1 MNNSLIDII
10 TGKERKRYNQIIQ
23 LIDQRNYSALFDMDR
38 DQSFGL
44 SNQKYVDRI
53 LDRIGQEVSNNPEFL
68 IQMNQSYYHRASHF
82 NEIAIKSNPKII
94 EKFIEQNIWGS
105 DKLVS
110 MALDNGYTP
119 DSDYINSHLR
129 SFSSVEVMEKLVDG
143 GYRPTNEMMESYS
156 YMSIFSNEKLFIKAL
171 DWGFVP
177 SLNFITRTNLLGN
190 PNLVD
195 KILNTIELTPEVISS
210 QIFFGNAKAQQKIIS
225 ERPDLLLKMDSSSP
239 AFEQFWIE
247 AFKQGYVPEEIINNY
262 SITCNLLLFSKVV
275 KQNPEMVKYCKIV
288 YKEQRE
294 QIDELALCM
303 GYVPSLSDVQNSEY
317 VKKSPKLMQALI
329 LQRPEAIKYIE
340 TRPLKGGYSLEIPQN
355 EFFDLVRLS
364 LDNGYIPTLKDIE
377 DNPRLADSFDIMKIM
392 VQENPEL
399 INMIR
404 NETPNK
410 EELLKIAIENGFNG
424 TIIEQYR
431 GTNDSFYADQS
442 RNINELLYTE
452 TAIMYQLDKG
462 QKLDSNIR
470 FGNTYSIN
478 LYNYLINKGYQT
490 NDIINLFTGNY
501 EAMKEIISK
510 SPEYITM
517 LSTDLSRK
525 EIDELGLL
533 AIQGGYV
540 PTIEDEIF
548 GYGSETAKIMVR
560 TYPEYLEKVKLMD
573 PFGVFSAK
581 PCEAYDEIC
590 KLSTDAG
597 FIPNVEE
604 MGNGYGGS
612 TTTRYNYSYDIMKK
626 AIPLKPDLIESCD
639 VSDKTQYDELCRL
652 AISCGYEITSEY
664 ALTHWGSKMCTN
676 YDLMAKYIS
685 SHPNFILNVEIT
697 NSDEMLKLIDIAIS
711 SGLELNHLNQNQLLQ
726 LFLSVDE
733 TKWPNY
739 LDASTIDSLKKA
751 KTLYANNDEISKTVD
766 PRFLSDEITSH
777 FTKAQV
783 EILSCYPKL
792 QEKILKLSSNS
803 SGAKIIYELVDK
815 YKDNLEWIPILEKAL
830 DNINSSEYANLLSS
844 INGKELSSE
853 EKENLMYLLMT
864 NNHLDISSFEEL
876 KNIDSVRE
884 NYINMLIERNTLGS
898 LKTAYFE
905 KTFGI
910 DLATAIN
917 LVNLYGKSLES
928 NTIDSLDEKS
938 RSEFILL
945 ENMKKIIGLNNL
957 DVLKYYVENINPE
970 FVVKPDLMVTYEARL
985 KYLFT
990 QEFNKSFTKPLQ
1002 EDKVISNINGEQDLD
1017 IYLAAGRDG
1026 KKKCRMMITSI
1037 GAYTSMEE
1045 PDDYYASWNV
1055 DKIASHGCCCSYV
1068 GEKNLG
1074 TAEVKYCCLG
1084 FTDYE
1089 LGALQ
1094 LSGPY
1099 DLCSASTEDSYQIS
1113 SMYSSMYLL
1122 PDDVLGY
1129 TRHTHNETVWERR
1142 SISGDAM
1149 FKKQPSYIVYFVDN
1163 FEDRLSDPEAMKQW
1177 ESVKK
1182 AAANFSIEVDGVK
1195 KSLPIMVVEREKIA
1209 KSQLEIIQ
1217 NKLNEFK
1224 TTLDSKLIKDIISD
1238 YESNYAGNRE
1248 YHLNISEKYFP
1259 KHEQLSDSVVGEII
1273 ETIEKIYT
1281 TEPNIAIECIYE
1293 LEKAVRNEQEKYNN
1307 TQHGVGQ
1314 SLPSFNIE
1322 EALIDINKLKSSFK
1336 ISMDSTLVMVNN
1348 SDGNE
1353 RQFERSDISTIDQTI
1368 LDTQLSSS
1376 DVMNALT
1383 DSGLYTS
1390 LVMYENEIKE
1400 ENVNGRLKVH
1410 GQRHIKNVLLYST
1423 LIGQSV
1429 VQDKHDLDLIMLSA
1443 KYHDIGRKTDAYEEH
1458 AEASSKIAIEKLK
1471 DKCSPED
1478 LSIIS
1483 TIIEFHETP
1492 RNVAN
1497 VDELFVAMARKN
1509 GITDDQIPR
1518 VRQMAE
1524 VLKDADAL
1532 DRTRFINKA
1541 RLNPEFLQY
1550 DVSKK
1555 LIKFAS
1561 SLQETYA
1568 IYDLKEFHCD
1578 EAIGILLQT
1587 YTPQEVLRTIRHS
1600 TRGNLRNEDIQSFI
1614 NSWASSSMQRTDELE
1629 SMLSETGIGKEE
1641 GIKHGK

>member
-1 MNNSLIDII
+1 MNNNLLNII
-10 TGKERKRYNQIIQ
+10 TGKDRKRYNQIIQ
-23 LIDQRNYSALFDMDR
+23 LINQRNYSALFDMDIN
-38 DQSFGL
+38 QSFGL

-53 LDRIGQEVSNNPEFL
+53 LDRIEQEVSNNPEFL
-68 IQMNQSYYHRASHF
+68 IQMNKSYYYRANYF
-82 NEIAIKSNPKII
+82 NEIAIKSNPKIV
-94 EKFIEQNIWGS
+94 ENFIEQNIWGS
-105 DKLVS
+105 DKLIS
-110 MALDNGYTP
+110 IALDNGYNP
-119 DSDYINSHLR
+119 SSDYINSHLR
-129 SFSSVEVMEKLVDG
+129 SFSRVDVMGKLIDG
-143 GYRPTNEMMESYS
+143 GYRPTNEMMESYN
-156 YMSIFSNEKLFIKAL
+156 YRRIFSNEELFIKAL
-171 DWGFVP
+171 DWGFIP
-177 SLNFITRTNLLGN
+177 SLNFISSANLLNN

-195 KILNTIELTPEVISS
+195 RILDTIELTPEIINS
-210 QIFFGNAKAQQKIIS
+210 QIFSGNARAQQKIIS
-225 ERPDLLLKMDSSSP
+225 KRPDLLLEINPNSSS
-239 AFEQFWIE
+239 FEQFWIE
-247 AFKQGYVPEEIINNY
+247 AFKQGYIPEEVLSNNA
-262 SITCNLLLFSKVV
+262 ITGNFLLLSKAV
-275 KQNPEMVKYCKIV
+275 KQKPEIVKYCRIPEK
-288 YKEQRE
+288 KERD

-303 GYVPSLSDVQNSEY
+303 GYVPTINDVQNNEY
-317 VKKSPKLMQALI
+317 VNSSPKLMQALI
-329 LQRPEAIKYIE
+329 LRRPEAIKYIANE
-340 TRPLKGGYSLEIPQN
+340 EKLFLNVLQN

-364 LDNGYIPTLKDIE
+364 LDNGYIPTLEDIE
-377 DNPRLADSFDIMKIM
+377 NNPRLAESFDIMKIL

-399 INMIR
+399 INIIR
-404 NETPNK
+404 DATPNK

-424 TIIEQYR
+424 VIVKQYS
-431 GTNDSFYADQS
+431 GTEDDSYDFS
-442 RNINELLYTE
+442 GSMNTNELLYTE
-452 TAIMYQLDKG
+452 TGIMYQLDKG
-462 QKLDSNIR
+462 QQLNNSIR
-470 FGNTYSIN
+470 YGNNYSIN
-478 LYNYLINKGYQT
+478 LYNFLISKGYQT
-490 NDIINLFTGNY
+490 KDIINLFNGNF
-501 EAMKEIISK
+501 ETMKEIISNN
-510 SPEYITM
+510 PEYITV
-517 LSTDLSRK
+517 LSKYLSRK

-540 PTIEDEIF
+540 PKIEDEIF

-560 TYPEYLEKVKLMD
+560 TYPEYLEKVRLMD
-573 PFGVFSAK
+573 HLGPFSEK
-581 PCEAYDEIC
+581 PCESYDEIC
-590 KLSTDAG
+590 KISADAG
-597 FIPNVEE
+597 FIPDVEK
-604 MGNGYGGS
+604 MGNGYFES
-612 TTTRYNYSYDIMKK
+612 TTTEYNYSYDIMKK
-626 AIPLKPDLIESCD
+626 AIPLKPNLIESCD
-639 VSDKTQYDELCRL
+639 VSDKEQYDELCRL
-652 AISCGYEITSEY
+652 ALSCGYEVTNEE
-664 ALTHWGSKMCTN
+664 ALTRWGKKMRSN
-676 YDLMAKYIS
+676 YDIMARYIAN
-685 SHPNFILNVEIT
+685 HPNFLLNVEIT
-697 NSDEMLKLIDIAIS
+697 NSDEMLKLIDIAIN
-711 SGLELNHLNQNQLLQ
+711 SGLELNSLSQNQLFQ
-726 LFLSVDE
+726 LFLSLDE
-733 TKWPNY
+733 TKWPDY
-739 LDASTIDSLKKA
+739 LDATTIDSLQKA
-751 KTLYANNDEISKTVD
+751 KTLYANNDEISKTVN

-792 QEKILKLSSNS
+792 QEKILELSPNS
-803 SGAKIIYELVDK
+803 PSAKIIYELVDK
-815 YKDNLEWIPILEKAL
+815 YKDNLEWITILEKSL
-830 DNINSSEYANLLSS
+830 NNINSSEYDNLLSS
-844 INGKELSSE
+844 INDKELSLE

-884 NYINMLIERNTLGS
+884 KYINMLIERNTLGS

-928 NTIDSLDEKS
+928 STIDSLDEKS
-938 RSEFILL
+938 SLEFILL
-945 ENMKKIIGLNNL
+945 ENMKKIINLNNI
-957 DVLKYYVENINPE
+957 DILKKYIEIINPE
-970 FVVKPDLMVTYEARL
+970 FVVKPDLMVTYEAKL

-1002 EDKVISNINGEQDLD
+1002 EDKVISNINGEQNLD

-1045 PDDYYASWNV
+1045 PDDYYASWNI

-1099 DLCSASTEDSYQIS
+1099 DLCSASTEESYQIY

-1177 ESVKK
+1177 KSVKK
-1182 AAANFSIEVDGVK
+1182 AASNFSIEVDGVK

-1238 YESNYAGNRE
+1238 YESNYAGNRK

-1259 KHEQLSDSVVGEII
+1259 KHQQLSDSVVGEII
-1273 ETIEKIYT
+1273 ETIKKIYT
-1281 TEPNIAIECIYE
+1281 TEPNIAIKCIYE

-1322 EALIDINKLKSSFK
+1322 EALIDINKLKSTFK
-1336 ISMDSTLVMVNN
+1336 ISMDSTLVMINN

-1353 RQFERSDISTIDQTI
+1353 RQFERSDISTIDQAI
-1368 LDTQLSSS
+1368 IDTQLSSS
-1376 DVMNALT
+1376 DIMSALT
-1383 DSGLYTS
+1383 DSGLSTS

-1400 ENVNGRLKVH
+1400 ENINGRLKVH

-1458 AEASSKIAIEKLK
+1458 AKTSAKIAIEKLK

-1483 TIIEFHETP
+1483 TIIEFHEAP
-1492 RNVAN
+1492 RNVSN

-1509 GITDDQIPR
+1509 GIADEKMSK

-1532 DRTRFINKA
+1532 DRTRFINKE
-1541 RLNPEFLQY
+1541 RLNPEFLKY
-1550 DVSKK
+1550 DVSKQ
-1555 LIKFAS
+1555 LVKFAA

-1568 IYDLKEFHCD
+1568 IHDLKEFHCD
-1578 EAIGILLQT
+1578 EEIGILLQT
-1587 YTPQEVLRTIRHS
+1587 HTPQKVLRTIRHS
-1600 TRGNLRNEDIQSFI
+1600 TRESLRNEDIQSFI
-1614 NSWASSSMQRTDELE
+1614 NLWASLSMQRTDELE
-1629 SMLSETGIGKEE
+1629 SILSESSVGKEE
-1641 GIKHGK
+1641 GVKHGK

>member
-1 MNNSLIDII
+1 MNNNLLNIL
-10 TGKERKRYNQIIQ
+10 TGKERKRYSQIIQ
-23 LIDQRNYSALFDMDR
+23 LIDQRNYSALFDMDK

-44 SNQKYVDRI
+44 SNQKYIDRI
-53 LDRIGQEVSNNPEFL
+53 LDRIKQEVSNNLEFL
-68 IQMNQSYYHRASHF
+68 IQMNQSYYPRANYF
-82 NEIAIKSNPKII
+82 NEIAIKSNPKIV
-94 EKFIEQNIWGS
+94 ESFIEQNIWGS
-105 DKLVS
+105 DKLIS
-110 MALDNGYTP
+110 MALDNGYIP
-119 DSDYINSHLR
+119 SSDYINSHLS
-129 SFSSVEVMEKLVDG
+129 SFSSAEVMVKLVDQ
-143 GYRPTNEMMESYS
+143 GYKPTNEMMESYN
-156 YMSIFSNEKLFIKAL
+156 YMTIFSNEELFIKAL

-177 SLNFITRTNLLGN
+177 SLNFITETNLLN
-190 PNLVD
+190 NSNLVD
-195 KILNTIELTPEVISS
+195 RILDTIELTPEVISS
-210 QIFFGNAKAQQKIIS
+210 RIFYGNAKAQQKIIS
-225 ERPDLLLKMDSSSP
+225 EKPDLLLEMKSSSP

-247 AFKQGYVPEEIINNY
+247 AFKYGYVPKEILNNY
-262 SITCNLLLFSKVV
+262 SITSNLLLFSKVV
-275 KQNPEMVKYCKIV
+275 KRHPEMVKYCQLYDKSE
-288 YKEQRE
+288 KEK
-294 QIDELALCM
+294 IDELALCM

-355 EFFDLVRLS
+355 KFFDLVRLS

-399 INMIR
+399 INIIR

-410 EELLKIAIENGFNG
+410 EDLLKIAIENGFNG
-424 TIIEQYR
+424 TIIGQYR
-431 GTNDSFYADQS
+431 KTDYSSA
-442 RNINELLYTE
+442 NINELLYTE
-452 TAIMYQLDKG
+452 TAIMYQLGKG
-462 QKLDSNIR
+462 QQLNNSIR
-470 FGNTYSIN
+470 YGNNYSIN

-490 NDIINLFTGNY
+490 KDIINLFNGNF
-501 EAMKEIISK
+501 ETMKEIISK
-510 SPEYITM
+510 NPEYITI
-517 LSTDLSRK
+517 LSRDLSRK

-533 AIQGGYV
+533 AIQCGYV
-540 PTIEDEIF
+540 PKFDDEIF

-560 TYPEYLEKVKLMD
+560 TYPSYLEKVQLLD
-573 PFGVFSAK
+573 RFGFLNAK

-590 KLSTDAG
+590 KISADAG
-597 FIPNVEE
+597 FLPDVET
-604 MGNGYGGS
+604 MGNGIGGLS
-612 TTTRYNYSYDIMKK
+612 TTVYNSSYDIMKK
-626 AIPLKPDLIESCD
+626 AIPLKPYLIESCS
-639 VSDKTQYDELCRL
+639 VADKEHYDELCRL
-652 AISCGYEITSEY
+652 AISYGYEATSEY
-664 ALTHWGSKMCTN
+664 ALTHCGSRMCSS
-676 YDLMAKYIS
+676 YDIMARYIAN
-685 SHPNFILNVEIT
+685 HPNFLLNVEIT
-697 NSDEMLKLIDIAIS
+697 NSDDMLKLIEIAIN
-711 SGLELNHLNQNQLLQ
+711 SGLDLNRLNLNQLLQ
-726 LFLSVDE
+726 LFLSIDE

-739 LDASTIDSLKKA
+739 LDTDTIDYLQMS
-751 KTLYANNDEISKTVD
+751 KTLYANNDEISKTVN

-792 QEKILKLSSNS
+792 QEKILKLSPNS
-803 SGAKIIYELVDK
+803 SGAKIIFELVDK
-815 YKDNLEWIPILEKAL
+815 YKDNLEWIPILEKSL
-830 DNINSSEYANLLSS
+830 DNINSSEYASLLSS
-844 INGKELSSE
+844 INGKELSLE

-864 NNHLDISSFEEL
+864 DNHLDIFSYEEL
-876 KNIDSVRE
+876 QNIDSVRE

-910 DLATAIN
+910 DLATAIS

-928 NTIDSLDEKS
+928 STMDSLDEKS
-938 RSEFILL
+938 RLEFILL

-990 QEFNKSFTKPLQ
+990 KEFNKSFTKPLQ
-1002 EDKVISNINGEQDLD
+1002 EDKVISSINGEQDLN

-1037 GAYTSMEE
+1037 GAYTNMEE

-1142 SISGDAM
+1142 SISGNSM

-1163 FEDRLSDPEAMKQW
+1163 FEDRLSNPEAMKQW

-1182 AAANFSIEVDGVK
+1182 AASNFSIEFDGVK

-1217 NKLNEFK
+1217 NKLSEFK

-1336 ISMDSTLVMVNN
+1336 ISLDSTLVMINN

-1353 RQFERSDISTIDQTI
+1353 RQFERSDISTIDQAI

-1376 DVMNALT
+1376 DVMSALT
-1383 DSGLYTS
+1383 DSGLSAS
-1390 LVMYENEIKE
+1390 LVKYENEIKE
-1400 ENVNGRLKVH
+1400 EKVNSRLKVH

-1423 LIGQSV
+1423 LIGESI
-1429 VQDKHDLDLIMLSA
+1429 VQDKHDLDLIMLAA
-1443 KYHDIGRKTDAYEEH
+1443 KYHDIGRETDAYEEH

-1471 DKCSPED
+1471 DKYSPED

-1497 VDELFVAMARKN
+1497 ADELFVAMARKN
-1509 GITDDQIPR
+1509 GITDDQIPK
-1518 VRQMAE
+1518 VRQMAD

-1541 RLNPEFLQY
+1541 RLNPDFLQY
-1550 DVSKK
+1550 DISKQ

-1568 IYDLKEFHCD
+1568 LYDLKEFRCD
-1578 EAIGILLQT
+1578 EAIGVLLQT

-1600 TRGNLRNEDIQSFI
+1600 TRENLRNEDIQNFI
-1614 NSWASSSMQRTDELE
+1614 NSWASSNIQRTDELE
-1629 SMLSETGIGKEE
+1629 SMLSENCIDKEE
-1641 GIKHGK
+1641 GVKHEK